1 MRKTTTTLTNPI
13 RTYTIGYPDSVAFM
27 YSPQIVWVQVAAAG
41 ALSGDVSVTVA
52 HRGTGK
58 NHTES
63 RALYDNSAHFDLRR
77 ILQLLAPD
85 VDTLPQRL
93 DAGDVPAETFA
104 IVVRHDGTTLF
115 STTLR
120 VMYGA
125 LDQGEI
131 YGEHTQRRLWLNY
144 PQTFNLWQNSRGEFA
159 FLTDDALFEPD
170 ILVAPTAQEVDF
182 LQVVK
187 ASGDTELLERLRAGV
202 PLRNVG
208 LTWAS
213 RIEAGAETPQDYRLI
228 TLVPDCSSKGTYL
241 RWINRRG
248 ELSYWLF
255 TNSQLR
261 VTAATDA
268 TFSRYYEGDPATPQ
282 DGAYR
287 NSQKADYREAR
298 ELVLGAVGLSR
309 DEFDDLCDLFVSPV
323 VERLMLPVPEED
335 TEVGMV
341 FDGGDA
347 SADSDIAIQGADA
360 ADTTLNGGDAST
372 LYRDMPIQWQR
383 VTVAA
388 GSYSRNIKRN
398 TPSLQDI
405 ELIIELPERNTIKL

>member
-1 MRKTTTTLTNPI
+1 MRKTITTLTNPA
-13 RTYTIGYPDSVAFM
+13 RTYTVGYPDSVAFM
-27 YSPQIVWVQVAAAG
+27 YSPQIVQVQVSAAS
-41 ALSGDVSVTVA
+41 ALSDDVSVTVVHKA
-52 HRGTGK
+52 TGK
-58 NHTES
+58 SHTES
-63 RALYDNSAHFDLRR
+63 RALYDNRAHFDIRR

-85 VDTLPQRL
+85 VDALPQRS
-93 DAGDVPAETFA
+93 DAGEIPAETFA
-104 IVVRHDGTTLF
+104 VVVRHDGTTLVN
-115 STTLR
+115 TTLR
-120 VMYGA
+120 AMYGA

-144 PQTFNLWQNSRGEFA
+144 PQTFNLWQNSLGELA
-159 FLTDDALFEPD
+159 FLTDDAFFAPD
-170 ILVAPTAQEVDF
+170 LLSTPIAQEVDF

-187 ASGDTELLERLRAGV
+187 ASGDTELLERLKAGV

-228 TLVPDCSSKGTYL
+228 TLIPDCGSKGTYL

-261 VTAATDA
+261 VTSATDA
-268 TFSRYYEGDPATPQ
+268 TFSRYYEGDPAAPQ

-287 NSQKADYREAR
+287 NSQKADYREGR

-341 FDGGDA
+341 LDGGDA
-347 SADSDIAIQGADA
+347 SADSDLAIQGADA
-360 ADTTLNGGDAST
+360 AETTVSGGGAST
-372 LYRDMPIQWQR
+372 LYRDMPHQWQR